1 MVDYAVVD
9 GFRLAFR
16 QHGVGETVL
25 LVHGVTTASFIWNR
39 VVPFLSPRYRTVAV
53 DLLGCGSS
61 DRPLG
66 VDCSLKRQAELL
78 GGFIENAELGP
89 VHLVGHD
96 VGGGIAQILA
106 VRRPDLVRD
115 LAVLNTVGYD
125 YWPVQPIVTLRTPIV
140 RQLAMA
146 TLDLG
151 ILRIIV
157 RRALYHP
164 DRLTD
169 ELLGNIRSEVSAE
182 GVRRSFLQF
191 VRALNNSDL
200 MAVADDLPSLGIPV
214 LILRGDADAYLSAE
228 IAERLHREIPSSRLL
243 RISTAGHY
251 IQEDE
256 PEVVAGALLEHF
268 REARP

>member
-1 MVDYAVVD
+1 MDFVAVD
-9 GFRLAFR
+9 GFRLAYR
-16 QHGVGETVL
+16 QRGSGETVL

-39 VVPFLSPRYRTVAV
+39 IVPLLASRFRTVAV

-66 VDCSLKRQAELL
+66 ADCSLRRQAELL
-78 GGFIENAELGP
+78 GGFVETAGLGP

-96 VGGGIAQILA
+96 VGGGIAQILS

-115 LAVLNTVGYD
+115 LSVLNTVGYD

-157 RRALYHP
+157 RRALFHP
-164 DRLTD
+164 ERLTD
-169 ELLGNIRSEVSAE
+169 ELLENVRREVGAE
-182 GVRRSFLQF
+182 GSRRSFLQF
-191 VRALNNSDL
+191 VRALNNRDL
-200 MAVADDLPSLGIPV
+200 VEISEDLRKLGIPV
-214 LILRGDADAYLSAE
+214 LIVRGDADAYLSSE

-243 RISTAGHY
+243 RIATAGHY
-251 IQEDE
+251 VQEDE
-256 PEVVAGALLEHF
+256 PERVAEALLEHF
-268 REARP
+268 RAATS